1 LKTRFAEQRLDL
13 TVAEAAGSRCSAR
26 PPRYRRSSSYPAA
39 RVVGV
44 ATDGTAAH
52 VRAVL
57 DELDPR
63 HRAISRFE
71 VRGATLDDVFL
82 ALTGHPTPKETANV

>member
-1 LKTRFAEQRLDL
+1 VADTDGYDELLRYLDGRA
-13 TVAEAAGSRCSAR
+13 VHRD
-26 PPRYRRSSSYPAA
+26 PAA

-44 ATDGTAAH
+44 ATDGSAAH

-57 DELDPR
+57 DELDP
-63 HRAISRFE
+63 HRRAVSRFE

-82 ALTGHPTPKETANV
+82 ALTGHVAASRSDKETANV